1 MNKYF
6 KILNST
12 NKVDIIEYIAEKL
25 AENPYTKVY
34 IGCDSQNYGG
44 FTNYSTVIV
53 LRYNKKGG
61 HVLYQ
66 SDKVERIR
74 DHWSRLWGETERSLN
89 IAKFIKEN
97 TSINIEAIEL
107 DFNNQK
113 KTESTKL
120 VAASKGYI
128 NSFGFNVKVKPEE
141 LIAVKAADFCCRH

>member
-6 KILNST
+6 KILESNIR
-12 NKVDIIEYIAEKL
+12 VDLVEYIGNKIS
-25 AENPYTKVY
+25 ENPYIKVY

-44 FTNYSTVIV
+44 YTHYSTAIV
-53 LRYNKKGG
+53 LRSNKNGG

-66 SDKVERIR
+66 KEKVERIR

-89 IAKFIKEN
+89 LANFIKEN

-107 DFNNQK
+107 DFNNEK

-120 VAASKGYI
+120 IATSKGYI

-141 LIAVKAADFCCRH
+141 LVAVKAADFVCRH